1 MNTTISLEALE
12 EIHFE
17 ATRAAEQAAAR
28 FFQEKLGGRDQ
39 MACGFAWVT
48 VFEKASTKLG
58 RRLKEVGFRKAYDGG
73 LQLWNPSKFDELKA
87 DIAKSTTEV
96 LQQRYSLYRGLRSMG
111 VKDII
116 VRDLLESELQ
126 LRRIGGTKEII

>member
-1 MNTTISLEALE
+1 MT
-12 EIHFE
+12 
-17 ATRAAEQAAAR
+17 
-28 FFQEKLGGRDQ
+28 
-39 MACGFAWVT
+39 M
-48 VFEKASTKLG
+48 
-58 RRLKEVGFRKAYDGG
+58 
-73 LQLWNPSKFDELKA
+73 DELKA

>member
-1 MNTTISLEALE
+1 MT
-12 EIHFE
+12 
-17 ATRAAEQAAAR
+17 
-28 FFQEKLGGRDQ
+28 
-39 MACGFAWVT
+39 M
-48 VFEKASTKLG
+48 
-58 RRLKEVGFRKAYDGG
+58 
-73 LQLWNPSKFDELKA
+73 DELKA
-87 DIAKSTTEV
+87 DIVKSTTEV